1 MEIFI
6 KKEKLE
12 EIIKRVDRAIEK
24 NPIHFILS
32 GMLFEAEAS
41 GKKLKI
47 TGGSEKF
54 AITTT
59 FNNNEQ
65 GDLEIIKEGRVVIPA
80 QKLLSIVKK
89 MPEGEIRISKD
100 DERKQI
106 TISSNTKKTEFVL
119 YTMDASQY
127 PRFPKLTENVFTVN
141 GEAFA
146 DGLDKTVFAS
156 LKSDARPQLNGINVV
171 LEDGAL
177 QLEATDAHRLAV
189 KNSIKIQSNIQ
200 SNFSD
205 KNFILPEKSA
215 KEIIKLI
222 KNESSDVKVYFNDN
236 FIIIETKRDVI
247 FSKLIKGSY
256 PNVRR
261 VIPEQHDISV
271 TLEKKKLLYAIER
284 ANILAEY
291 NNTIMFEVGGEDSMI
306 SDIKIYQKEG
316 ELGKSTE
323 FVSAQ
328 KIEGIKEEV
337 FTIAFNADYV
347 LDALK
352 HIEDELI
359 ILGFVDNIRPFSVI
373 GEKEGNG
380 YIQVIM
386 PVRP

>member
-12 EIIKRVDRAIEK
+12 EMIKRVDRAIEK

-41 GKKLKI
+41 GEKLKI
-47 TGGSEKF
+47 TGGNEKF

-100 DERKQI
+100 DEQI

-146 DGLDKTVFAS
+146 DGLNKTVFAS

-189 KNSIKIQSNIQ
+189 KNSIKIQ

-247 FSKLIKGSY
+247 FSKLIRGSY

-271 TLEKKKLLYAIER
+271 TLEKKKLLHAIER

-291 NNTIMFEVGGEDSMI
+291 NNTIMFEIGGEDSMI

-323 FVSAQ
+323 FVPVR
-328 KIEGIKEEV
+328 KIEGIKEDEV
-337 FTIAFNADYV
+337 FTIAFNAEYV

-373 GEKEGNG
+373 GEKEGDG

>member
-12 EIIKRVDRAIEK
+12 EMIKRVDRAIEK

-32 GMLFEAEAS
+32 GMLFEAS
-41 GKKLKI
+41 GDKLKI
-47 TGGSEKF
+47 TGGNEKF

-146 DGLDKTVFAS
+146 DGLNKTVFAS
-156 LKSDARPQLNGINVV
+156 LKSDARPQLNGINVI
-171 LEDGAL
+171 LEDGTL

-189 KNSIKIQSNIQ
+189 KNSIKIQ

-271 TLEKKKLLYAIER
+271 TLEKKKLLHAIER

-291 NNTIMFEVGGEDSMI
+291 NNTIMFEIGGEDSMI

-328 KIEGIKEEV
+328 KIEGIKENEV
-337 FTIAFNADYV
+337 FTIAFNAEYI

-352 HIEDELI
+352 HIEDERIL
-359 ILGFVDNIRPFSVI
+359 LGFVDNIRPFSVI
-373 GEKEGNG
+373 GEKEGG
-380 YIQVIM
+380 EYIQVIM

>member
-6 KKEKLE
+6 KKAKLE
-12 EIIKRVDRAIEK
+12 EMIKRVDRAIEK
-24 NPIHFILS
+24 NPIQFILS
-32 GMLFEAEAS
+32 GMLFEAS
-41 GKKLKI
+41 GDKLKI
-47 TGGSEKF
+47 TGSDGNF

-65 GDLEIIKEGRVVIPA
+65 GDLEIKKEGRVVIPA

-89 MPEGEIRISKD
+89 MPEGEIHLFKD

-106 TISSNTKKTEFVL
+106 TIKSNTKKTEFVL
-119 YTMDASQY
+119 YTMEASQY
-127 PRFPKLTENVFTVN
+127 PRFPKSTENVFTVN

-146 DGLDKTVFAS
+146 DGLNKTVFAS

-171 LEDGAL
+171 LEDGTL

-189 KNSIKIQSNIQ
+189 KNNIKIQ

-205 KNFILPEKSA
+205 KNFILPEKTA
-215 KEIIKLI
+215 KEMIKLI
-222 KNESSDVKVYFNDN
+222 RNESDVKVYFNKN
-236 FIIIETKRDVI
+236 YMIAETKRDVI
-247 FSKLIKGSY
+247 FSMLIRGSY
-256 PNVRR
+256 PNVTR
-261 VIPEQHDISV
+261 VIPEQHDIYV
-271 TLEKKKLLYAIER
+271 TLEKKKLLHAIER

-306 SDIKIYQKEG
+306 SDDIKIYQKEG

-328 KIEGIKEEV
+328 KIEGIKEDEV
-337 FTIAFNADYV
+337 FTIALNAEYI

-352 HIEDELI
+352 HIEDEWVV
-359 ILGFVDNIRPFSVI
+359 LGFVDNIRPFSVI
-373 GEKEGNG
+373 GEKEGDE

>member
-12 EIIKRVDRAIEK
+12 EMIKRVDRAIEK

-41 GKKLKI
+41 GEKLKI
-47 TGGSEKF
+47 TGGNEKF

-100 DERKQI
+100 DEQI

-146 DGLDKTVFAS
+146 DGLNKTVFAS

-189 KNSIKIQSNIQ
+189 KNSIKIQSN
-200 SNFSD
+200 FTD

-222 KNESSDVKVYFNDN
+222 RNESDVKVYFNDN

-247 FSKLIKGSY
+247 FSKLIRGSY

-271 TLEKKKLLYAIER
+271 TLEKKKLLHAIER

-323 FVSAQ
+323 FVPVR
-328 KIEGIKEEV
+328 KIEGIKEDEV
-337 FTIAFNADYV
+337 FTIAFNAEYV

>member
-12 EIIKRVDRAIEK
+12 EMIKRVDRAIEK

-32 GMLFEAEAS
+32 GMLFEAS
-41 GKKLKI
+41 GDKLKI
-47 TGGSEKF
+47 TGGNEKF

-127 PRFPKLTENVFTVN
+127 PRFPKSTENVFTVN

-146 DGLDKTVFAS
+146 DGLNKTVFAS
-156 LKSDARPQLNGINVV
+156 LKSDARPQLNGINVI
-171 LEDGAL
+171 LEDGTL

-189 KNSIKIQSNIQ
+189 KNSIKIQ

-271 TLEKKKLLYAIER
+271 TLEKKKLLHAIER

-328 KIEGIKEEV
+328 KIEGIKENEV
-337 FTIAFNADYV
+337 FTIAFNAEYI

-352 HIEDELI
+352 HIEDERIL
-359 ILGFVDNIRPFSVI
+359 LGFVDNIRPFSVI
-373 GEKEGNG
+373 GEKEGG
-380 YIQVIM
+380 EYIQVIM

>member
-6 KKEKLE
+6 KKAKLE
-12 EIIKRVDRAIEK
+12 KMIKRVDRAIEK

-41 GKKLKI
+41 GEKLKI
-47 TGGSEKF
+47 TGGNEKF

-100 DERKQI
+100 DEQI

-146 DGLDKTVFAS
+146 DGLNKTVFAS

-189 KNSIKIQSNIQ
+189 KNSIKIQSN
-200 SNFSD
+200 FTD

-222 KNESSDVKVYFNDN
+222 RNESDVKVYFNDN

-247 FSKLIKGSY
+247 FSKLIRGSY

-271 TLEKKKLLYAIER
+271 TLEKKKLLHAIER

-323 FVSAQ
+323 FVPVR
-328 KIEGIKEEV
+328 KIEGIKEDEV
-337 FTIAFNADYV
+337 FTIAFNAEYV

>member
-12 EIIKRVDRAIEK
+12 EMIKRVDKAIEK

-32 GMLFEAEAS
+32 GMLFEAS
-41 GKKLKI
+41 GEKLKI
-47 TGGSEKF
+47 TGGNEKF

-127 PRFPKLTENVFTVN
+127 PRFPKSTENVFTVN

-146 DGLDKTVFAS
+146 DGLNKTVFAS

-189 KNSIKIQSNIQ
+189 KNSIKIQSN
-200 SNFSD
+200 FSD
-205 KNFILPEKSA
+205 KNFILPEKTA

-222 KNESSDVKVYFNDN
+222 KNESDVKVYFNDN

-247 FSKLIKGSY
+247 FSMLIKGSY

-271 TLEKKKLLYAIER
+271 TLEKKKLLHAIER

-291 NNTIMFEVGGEDSMI
+291 NNTIMFEIGGEDSMI

-323 FVSAQ
+323 FISAQ
-328 KIEGIKEEV
+328 KIEGIKEDEV
-337 FTIAFNADYV
+337 FTIAFNAEYI

-352 HIEDELI
+352 HIEDEWVV
-359 ILGFVDNIRPFSVI
+359 LGFVDNIRPFSVI
-373 GEKEGNG
+373 GEKEGDG

>member
-12 EIIKRVDRAIEK
+12 EMIKRVDRAIEK

-41 GKKLKI
+41 GEKLKI
-47 TGGSEKF
+47 TGGNEKF

-100 DERKQI
+100 DEQI

-141 GEAFA
+141 GEALA

-189 KNSIKIQSNIQ
+189 KNSIKIQSN
-200 SNFSD
+200 FTD

-247 FSKLIKGSY
+247 FSKLIRGSY

-271 TLEKKKLLYAIER
+271 TLEKKKLLHAIER

-291 NNTIMFEVGGEDSMI
+291 NNTIMFEIGGEDSMI

-328 KIEGIKEEV
+328 KIEGIKENEV
-337 FTIAFNADYV
+337 FTIAFNAEYI

-352 HIEDELI
+352 HIEDECVV
-359 ILGFVDNIRPFSVI
+359 LGFVDNIRPFSVI
-373 GEKEGNG
+373 GEKEGDG

>member
-12 EIIKRVDRAIEK
+12 EMIKRVDRAIEK

-41 GKKLKI
+41 GEKLKI
-47 TGGSEKF
+47 TGGNEKF

-65 GDLEIIKEGRVVIPA
+65 EDLEIIKEGRVVIPA

-100 DERKQI
+100 DEQI

-146 DGLDKTVFAS
+146 DGLNKTVFAS

-189 KNSIKIQSNIQ
+189 KNSIKIQSN
-200 SNFSD
+200 FTD

-271 TLEKKKLLYAIER
+271 TLEKKKLLHAIER

-291 NNTIMFEVGGEDSMI
+291 NNTIMFEIGGEDSMI

-328 KIEGIKEEV
+328 KIEGIKENEV
-337 FTIAFNADYV
+337 FTIAFNAEYI

-373 GEKEGNG
+373 GEKEGDG

>member
-12 EIIKRVDRAIEK
+12 EMIKRVDRAIEK

-41 GKKLKI
+41 GEKLKI
-47 TGGSEKF
+47 TGGNEKF

-65 GDLEIIKEGRVVIPA
+65 EDLEIIKEGRVVIPA

-100 DERKQI
+100 DEQI

-146 DGLDKTVFAS
+146 DGLNKTVFAS

-189 KNSIKIQSNIQ
+189 KNSIKIQSN
-200 SNFSD
+200 FTD

-247 FSKLIKGSY
+247 FSKLIRGSY

-271 TLEKKKLLYAIER
+271 TLEKKKLLHAIER

-337 FTIAFNADYV
+337 FTIAFNAEYI

-352 HIEDELI
+352 HIEDECVV
-359 ILGFVDNIRPFSVI
+359 LGFVDNIRPFSVI
-373 GEKEGNG
+373 GEKEGG
-380 YIQVIM
+380 EYIQVIM

>member
-12 EIIKRVDRAIEK
+12 EMIKRVDKAIEK

-32 GMLFEAEAS
+32 GMLFEAS
-41 GKKLKI
+41 GEKLKI
-47 TGGSEKF
+47 TGGNEKF

-127 PRFPKLTENVFTVN
+127 PRFPKSTENVFTVN

-146 DGLDKTVFAS
+146 DGLNKTVFAS
-156 LKSDARPQLNGINVV
+156 LKSDARPQLNGINVI
-171 LEDGAL
+171 LEDGTL

-189 KNSIKIQSNIQ
+189 KNSIKIE

-222 KNESSDVKVYFNDN
+222 KNESSDAKVYFNDN

-271 TLEKKKLLYAIER
+271 TLEKKKLLHAIER

-328 KIEGIKEEV
+328 KIEGIKENEV
-337 FTIAFNADYV
+337 FTIAFNAEYI

-352 HIEDELI
+352 HIEDERIL
-359 ILGFVDNIRPFSVI
+359 LGFVDNIRPFSVI
-373 GEKEGNG
+373 GEKEGG
-380 YIQVIM
+380 EYIQVIM

>member
-1 MEIFI
+1 MEIFV
-6 KKEKLE
+6 KKTKLE
-12 EIIKRVDRAIEK
+12 EMIKRVDRAIEK
-24 NPIHFILS
+24 NPIQFILS
-32 GMLFEAEAS
+32 GMLFEAS
-41 GKKLKI
+41 GDKLKI
-47 TGGSEKF
+47 TGSDGNF

-59 FNNNEQ
+59 FNDNEQ
-65 GDLEIIKEGRVVIPA
+65 GDLEIKKEGRVVIPA

-89 MPEGEIRISKD
+89 MPEGEIHLFKD

-106 TISSNTKKTEFVL
+106 TIKSNTKKTEFVL

-127 PRFPKLTENVFTVN
+127 PRFPKSTENVFTVN

-146 DGLDKTVFAS
+146 DGLNKTVFAS

-171 LEDGAL
+171 LEDGTL

-189 KNSIKIQSNIQ
+189 KNNIKIQ

-205 KNFILPEKSA
+205 KNFILPEKTA
-215 KEIIKLI
+215 KEMIKLI
-222 KNESSDVKVYFNDN
+222 RNESDVKVYFNKN
-236 FIIIETKRDVI
+236 YMIAETKRDVI
-247 FSKLIKGSY
+247 FSMLIRGSY
-256 PNVRR
+256 PNVTR
-261 VIPEQHDISV
+261 VIPEQHDIYV
-271 TLEKKKLLYAIER
+271 TLEKKKLLHAIER

-306 SDIKIYQKEG
+306 SDDIKIYQKEG

-323 FVSAQ
+323 FVPVQ
-328 KIEGIKEEV
+328 KIEGIKENEV
-337 FTIAFNADYV
+337 FTIALNAEYI

-352 HIEDELI
+352 HIEDECI
-359 ILGFVDNIRPFSVI
+359 VLGFVDNIRPFSVI
-373 GEKEGNG
+373 GEKEGDE

>member
-12 EIIKRVDRAIEK
+12 EMIKRVDRAIEK

-32 GMLFEAEAS
+32 GMLFEAS
-41 GKKLKI
+41 GEKLKI
-47 TGGSEKF
+47 TGGNEKF

-65 GDLEIIKEGRVVIPA
+65 GDLEIKKEGRVVIPA

-89 MPEGEIRISKD
+89 MPEGEIRMFKD

-127 PRFPKLTENVFTVN
+127 PRFPKSTENVFTVN

-205 KNFILPEKSA
+205 KNFILPEKTA

-222 KNESSDVKVYFNDN
+222 RNESDVKVYFNDN

-247 FSKLIKGSY
+247 FSMLIKGSY

-271 TLEKKKLLYAIER
+271 TLEKKKLLHAIER

-306 SDIKIYQKEG
+306 SNDIKIYQKEG

-328 KIEGIKEEV
+328 KIEGIKENEV
-337 FTIAFNADYV
+337 FTIAFNAEYI

-352 HIEDELI
+352 HIEDECV
-359 ILGFVDNIRPFSVI
+359 ILGFLDNIRPFSVI
-373 GEKEGNG
+373 GEKEGG
-380 YIQVIM
+380 EYIQVIM

>member
-12 EIIKRVDRAIEK
+12 EMIKRVDRAIEK

-41 GKKLKI
+41 GEKLKI
-47 TGGSEKF
+47 TGGNEKF

-100 DERKQI
+100 DEQI

-146 DGLDKTVFAS
+146 DGLNKTVFAS

-171 LEDGAL
+171 LEDGTL

-189 KNSIKIQSNIQ
+189 KNSIKIQSN
-200 SNFSD
+200 FTD

-247 FSKLIKGSY
+247 FSKLIRGSY

-271 TLEKKKLLYAIER
+271 TLEKKKLLHAIER

-328 KIEGIKEEV
+328 KIEGIKENEV
-337 FTIAFNADYV
+337 FTIAFNAEYV

>member
-12 EIIKRVDRAIEK
+12 EMIKRVDRAIEK

-32 GMLFEAEAS
+32 GMLFEAS
-41 GKKLKI
+41 GEKLKI
-47 TGGSEKF
+47 TGGNEKF

-100 DERKQI
+100 DEQI

-141 GEAFA
+141 GEALA

-189 KNSIKIQSNIQ
+189 KNSIKIQ

-247 FSKLIKGSY
+247 FSKLIRGSY

-261 VIPEQHDISV
+261 VIPEQHEISV
-271 TLEKKKLLYAIER
+271 TLEKKKLLHAIER

-306 SDIKIYQKEG
+306 SNDIKIYQKEG

-328 KIEGIKEEV
+328 KIEGIKENEV
-337 FTIAFNADYV
+337 FTIAFNAEYV

-373 GEKEGNG
+373 GEKEGDG